1 MMKKKKKKSQPL
13 REQQGFKD
21 QIRKL
26 LAQMPSEQA
35 VLKEMLEDI
44 VKEQTDKPE
53 KKDE

>member
-1 MMKKKKKKSQPL
+1 MMKQKKKKSQPL
-13 REQQGFKD
+13 REQQAFKD

-26 LAQMPSEQA
+26 IAQMPKKQA

-44 VKEQTDKPE
+44 VKEQTDSPE